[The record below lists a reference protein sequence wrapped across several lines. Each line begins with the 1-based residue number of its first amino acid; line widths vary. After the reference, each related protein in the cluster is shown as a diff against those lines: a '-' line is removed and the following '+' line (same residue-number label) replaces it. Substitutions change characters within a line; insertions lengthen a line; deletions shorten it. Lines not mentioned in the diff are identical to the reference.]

1 MNNVLLSISLFVL
14 AASQFGGADGYM
26 WVSLLLVPIS
36 SIISWFVGRRQRNN
50 DTIQKMQDTID
61 MLVKKN
67 SELYAKI
74 VEQNKML
81 TQQNDKIIE
90 LNNQLSEVRRENAE
104 LKTGQER
111 ISKENAGLKRQLDT
125 IKKGK

>member
-1 MNNVLLSISLFVL
+1 MNNVLLFISLFVL
-14 AASQFGGADGYM
+14 AAAQFGGADGYM

-36 SIISWFVGRRQRNN
+36 SVISWFVGRRQRNN
-50 DTIQKMQDTID
+50 DTIQKMQETID
-61 MLVKKN
+61 MLVQKN

-81 TQQNDKIIE
+81 TQQSDQIAN
-90 LNNQLSEVRRENAE
+90 LNKQLSEVRRENSE

-111 ISKENAGLKRQLDT
+111 ISEENAGLKKQLDT

>member
-1 MNNVLLSISLFVL
+1 MKQILFTILL
-14 AASQFGGADGYM
+14 ASTIGGADGYM

-36 SIISWFVGRRQRNN
+36 SVISWFVGRRQRNN
-50 DTIQKMQDTID
+50 DTIQKMQGTID
-61 MLVKKN
+61 MLVQKN

-81 TQQNDKIIE
+81 TQQSDQIAN
-90 LNNQLSEVRRENAE
+90 LNKQLSEVRRENSE

-111 ISKENAGLKRQLDT
+111 ISEENAGLKKQLDT